1 MLTKRFIK
9 AIVRK
14 NKHKKRKKNPSRGNG
29 FNGLSFFSLLWRMVL
44 MKVDP
49 KSSSPIIITSTRSR
63 EWCTVWNP
71 IWMIRWDKMR
81 CYQLIKKIGH
91 HLDLIHKLMFRAP
104 AWIGLH
110 AVYIYVHT
118 NSGATA
124 LVDSWQFSTMN
135 SVRRKKKRLLLLL
148 SVSVPWSRVEPN
160 IVNRL
165 PEMIGKIKKS
175 RHRFRCVFA
184 GKKKT
189 RFSASPYIKAATDK
203 GKQKLRKKVLVLE
216 VKRVQDRSVSSTFG
230 YLKL

>member
-1 MLTKRFIK
+1 
-9 AIVRK
+9 
-14 NKHKKRKKNPSRGNG
+14 
-29 FNGLSFFSLLWRMVL
+29 

-104 AWIGLH
+104 ARIGLH

-135 SVRRKKKRLLLLL
+135 SVRWKKKDFYYCFLCQYLEVGWSQTSSTGCPKWSVRLKSQGTGFDAFSPGKKKRDFRLLPTLRQQLTKENKNREKRFL
-148 SVSVPWSRVEPN
+148 FWRWSVFKTVVFLAPLVIWSYKN
-160 IVNRL
+160 ISTRGLNRADV
-165 PEMIGKIKKS
+165 MI
-175 RHRFRCVFA
+175 C
-184 GKKKT
+184 
-189 RFSASPYIKAATDK
+189 
-203 GKQKLRKKVLVLE
+203 
-216 VKRVQDRSVSSTFG
+216 
-230 YLKL
+230 